1 MIETADK
8 TPDISLEDVIA
19 AALSRARERGAEQ
32 AEAAVS
38 LGTGLSVNLR
48 QGEVETLE
56 HQRDRGF
63 SVTVYVDGRKG
74 SVSSS
79 DLSLGAIRDMVD
91 KACSI
96 ARFTAEDPCSG
107 LADADRMA
115 TEFPDLDLDHSW
127 PVSAEEAIEIAR
139 ACEAA
144 GMAEDARITNSEG
157 ASVSTHRSKRL
168 YGNTHGFLGG
178 SAASSHSVSC
188 VLIASD
194 EQGMQR
200 DYWYTWAR
208 DPADLGDLEAVGRRA
223 GQRAVSRLGAAK
235 VETCTAPVLFAA
247 DVARG
252 LLGHFIG
259 AVKGGSQ
266 YRKSSFLL
274 NAAGEQIFPDWIQFQ
289 ERPHIPRGAASA
301 SFDRE
306 GVATADRDLV
316 ADGVLSGYVLS
327 SYSARRLGLETTANA
342 GGIHNMLVSHGEE
355 DLAGLMKTMDR
366 GFLVTE
372 LMGQGVNPVTGDYS
386 RGASGFW
393 VENGEIV
400 RPVEE
405 VTIAG
410 NLRDMYAGIQAVGSD
425 VDRRGAIQ
433 TGSILL
439 SPLTIAGS

>member
-1 MIETADK
+1 MTETADN
-8 TPDISLEDVIA
+8 TPDISLEEVIA
-19 AALSRARERGAEQ
+19 AALARARERGAEQ

-63 SVTVYVDGRKG
+63 SITVYVNGRKG

-79 DLSLGAIRDMVD
+79 DLTAAAVRDMVD

-115 TEFPDLDLDHSW
+115 TDFPDLDLDHPW

-157 ASVSTHRSKRL
+157 ASVSTHRSERL
-168 YGNTHGFLGG
+168 YGNSHGFLGG

-194 EQGMQR
+194 DKGMQR
-200 DYWYTWAR
+200 DYWYSWAR
-208 DPADLGDLEAVGRRA
+208 NPEDLGDLEAVGRRA

-235 VETCTAPVLFAA
+235 IDTCTAPVLFAA
-247 DVARG
+247 EVARG
-252 LLGHFIG
+252 LLGHFVG

-274 NAAGEQIFPDWIQFQ
+274 DAAGQQIFPDWMQFQ
-289 ERPHIPRGAASA
+289 ERPHIRRGAASA

-306 GVATADRDLV
+306 GVATTDRDLV
-316 ADGVLSGYVLS
+316 ADGVLTGYVLS

-342 GGIHNMLVSHGEE
+342 GGIHNLLVSHGDE
-355 DLAGLMKTMDR
+355 DLDGLMKTMDR
-366 GFLVTE
+366 GLLVTE

-386 RGASGFW
+386 RGASGYW

-410 NLRDMYAGIQAVGSD
+410 NLRDMYAGIRAVGSD
-425 VDRRGAIQ
+425 VDVRGAIQ